1 MRALYASPVPVMD
14 PWRYTAFDADL
25 IEPDGSSRANSPTR
39 AWLLWGGVLAPVLLA
54 ALAYMA
60 LRPPSVDLA
69 AQLFRCELFASHGF
83 LAWNNYW
90 YGGHYLL
97 GYSVLF
103 PPLGAAVGATV
114 VGGLAAVAATAL
126 FGLLV
131 SRHYRSGARLATLW
145 FGAGTITMLLSGR
158 LTFALGVAIG
168 LAALA
173 ALDRDRPLLALPL
186 ALATSCASP
195 VAGFFLLLIGG
206 ALFLVGKRRRGAA
219 FGACAAA
226 PIAVMALAFPTAG
239 TEPFALSS
247 LLGALAVTLLAYLV
261 LPARERLLRRAAAL
275 YGLALLAA
283 FAIPNAMGGNVV
295 RLGNLVAGPLVVLAL
310 ATRPRRRLLL
320 VLLAIPLLYLQW
332 QGAVR
337 DVSRASA
344 DPSVQR
350 DFYTPLLAELRAQTG
365 GEPVRIEIPPTR
377 DRWEAYYVS
386 PEFPLARGWERQAET
401 DELQLFRSGLSP
413 RSYRNWLAANGVSY
427 VAIPDVPLDYLAH
440 REELLIDR
448 ALPYLRPIWSN
459 GDWRLFAVRHATGL
473 VDPPASL
480 SAIGADWFDLRVP
493 RAAQFELR
501 IHFSPYWKVSAGSAC
516 LRERGPWTVVEANRA
531 ETIHVGTDLSAAAL
545 LGRHRVCAD
554 GG

>member
-1 MRALYASPVPVMD
+1 MLPSIDR
-14 PWRYTAFDADL
+14 WRYTGFGSGDL
-25 IEPDGSSRANSPTR
+25 IAADGRVSSPARAR
-39 AWLLWGGVLAPVLLA
+39 LAWAGVFVPVLFA
-54 ALAYMA
+54 AIAYVA

-69 AQLFRCELFASHGF
+69 AQLFRTELFASHGF

-97 GYSVLF
+97 GYSLLF

-114 VGGLAAVAATAL
+114 AGGLAAVAATGL

-131 SRHYRSGARLATLW
+131 GRHYSAGARLATLW
-145 FGAGTITMLLSGR
+145 FGAGTIAMLLSGR

-168 LAALA
+168 LAALV
-173 ALDRDRPLLALPL
+173 ALDRDRPLLAMPL

-195 VAGFFLLLIGG
+195 VAGFFLALIG
-206 ALFLVGKRRRGAA
+206 ASLFLVGDRRRGAA
-219 FGACAAA
+219 LATCAAA
-226 PIAVMALAFPTAG
+226 PVAVMALAFPGAG
-239 TEPFALSS
+239 AEPFVLSS
-247 LLGALAVTLLAYLV
+247 LLGALAVTLFVYLV
-261 LPARERLLRRAAAL
+261 LPRQELLLRRATVL
-275 YGLALLAA
+275 YGIAVLGS

-310 ATRPRRRLLL
+310 AARPQRRLLL

-344 DPSVQR
+344 DPSVRR
-350 DFYTPLLAELRAQTG
+350 DFYTPLLAELKARTG

-386 PEFPLARGWERQAET
+386 PKFPLARGWERQAET

-413 RSYRNWLAANGVSY
+413 RSYHNWLAANGVSY

-448 ALPYLRPIWSN
+448 AQPYLRPIWSN
-459 GDWRLFAVRHATGL
+459 GDWRLFAVRDATGL
-473 VDPPASL
+473 VDRPASI
-480 SAIGADWFDLRVP
+480 SSIGADWFDLRIP
-493 RAAQFELR
+493 RASQFELR
-501 IHFSPYWKVSAGSAC
+501 IHFSPYWKVSGGTAC
-516 LRERGPWTVVEANRA
+516 LRERGPWTVVEASRP
-531 ETIHVGTDLSAAAL
+531 ESIHIGTDLSAAAIF
-545 LGRHRVCAD
+545 GRHRVCSEE
-554 GG
+554 